1 MDFGL
6 QYRKMTAAM
15 YFLTLTPPENSAIGE
30 TKVTLR
36 FLKQPHVKQTVKVVV
51 MVHDVS
57 ET

>member
-15 YFLTLTPPENSAIGE
+15 YFLTLNSPENSAIAA

-36 FLKQPHVKQTVKVVV
+36 FLKQPHVKQTVQVVG
-51 MVHDVS
+51 MAHDVS